1 MAASSSTEDTEMAV
15 AMEEIAREHDAGD
28 IESAKHSENWN
39 STNEDEIS
47 IDKCMDPEIY
57 SYTTSKE
64 ELQMELLQVSPLG
77 NTLVHFAASVG
88 DAARV
93 ERLRYQSPELIL
105 TKNND
110 GNLPLHLAASVGN
123 RSTVLSLVEFPQT
136 DMLREKNNRG
146 NTALH
151 VAMENGHIE
160 VAKLLILIDG
170 SMWYSPNMHNKTPI
184 SIAAEAG
191 NHELVNLMLYR
202 YQDQPVGTEP
212 DGSSYYLF
220 KNRWEGNSVL
230 RAAILGRN
238 KGVFDAILLDTDPSL
253 INSSDEEGMTA
264 HTLAAH
270 IGDTE
275 AADKLLSLCPDGP
288 YKQDKNGF
296 TPAHLA
302 SRKGHV
308 RIVEMYLNRCPP
320 SRYLLDGNRWNI
332 LHVAVWHRRDNMVK
346 YLLKRRELEGLIN
359 QKDRFGNTPLHLA
372 VRQGYPKTVSIL
384 ASDKRVNLSIRN
396 HERHTAMEIARMSLM
411 GEKIL
416 FLRRPLTVMALTLA
430 DASRS
435 QERIIAKVKPARV
448 NYFKNTKKT
457 GEFHSGATED
467 ADSHRQTVNNLLLVS
482 TLVATV
488 TFAAG
493 FTVPGGYKNSGRDEG
508 MATLVTDWP
517 FKTFLIC
524 NTIAMYSSITG
535 AISLLWAQTG
545 DMSYASARFG
555 LPILG
560 VALSMMFMAFMAGV
574 ALVTSNLIW
583 LSIFVAITG
592 SIFLVIISALLVP
605 LIVPISSKN
614 RITRF
619 ILYCIFR
626 LLLSVTRYDDDDDDD
641 GVHIV
646 S

>member
-1 MAASSSTEDTEMAV
+1 
-15 AMEEIAREHDAGD
+15 
-28 IESAKHSENWN
+28 
-39 STNEDEIS
+39 
-47 IDKCMDPEIY
+47 
-57 SYTTSKE
+57 
-64 ELQMELLQVSPLG
+64 
-77 NTLVHFAASVG
+77 
-88 DAARV
+88 
-93 ERLRYQSPELIL
+93 
-105 TKNND
+105 
-110 GNLPLHLAASVGN
+110 
-123 RSTVLSLVEFPQT
+123 
-136 DMLREKNNRG
+136 
-146 NTALH
+146 
-151 VAMENGHIE
+151 
-160 VAKLLILIDG
+160 
-170 SMWYSPNMHNKTPI
+170 
-184 SIAAEAG
+184 
-191 NHELVNLMLYR
+191 
-202 YQDQPVGTEP
+202 
-212 DGSSYYLF
+212 
-220 KNRWEGNSVL
+220 
-230 RAAILGRN
+230 
-238 KGVFDAILLDTDPSL
+238 
-253 INSSDEEGMTA
+253 
-264 HTLAAH
+264 
-270 IGDTE
+270 
-275 AADKLLSLCPDGP
+275 
-288 YKQDKNGF
+288 
-296 TPAHLA
+296 
-302 SRKGHV
+302 
-308 RIVEMYLNRCPP
+308 
-320 SRYLLDGNRWNI
+320 
-332 LHVAVWHRRDNMVK
+332 
-346 YLLKRRELEGLIN
+346 
-359 QKDRFGNTPLHLA
+359 
-372 VRQGYPKTVSIL
+372 
-384 ASDKRVNLSIRN
+384 
-396 HERHTAMEIARMSLM
+396 
-411 GEKIL
+411 
-416 FLRRPLTVMALTLA
+416 MALTLA